1 MQYTIYYY
9 YSIIFLIFFSWLKSG
24 TNIIDENTIALEIVD
39 ELEDIDFKIPD
50 NEKTTDWV
58 KGDYEIPDLSF
69 PTTDFFK

>member
-1 MQYTIYYY
+1 
-9 YSIIFLIFFSWLKSG
+9 LKSG